1 MMKVSMF
8 LLVLLAPHAMASE
21 CNSREKKKYEIMYCK
36 SGTCTECCDSWC
48 KSMCENLKASMENE
62 ECTCDTPPEAFTSD
76 TYCDDKAD
84 DFHEKHKKD
93 PFEAKMARA
102 CTMGCDGCCKHNKPD
117 FLQVKNATLATVKAH
132 TDSTAPNS
140 PEKCNQCMVD
150 AKFF

>member
-62 ECTCDTPPEAFTSD
+62 ECECDTPPEAFTSD
-76 TYCDDKAD
+76 TYCDDKAK

-102 CTMGCDGCCKHNKPD
+102 CSMGCDGCCKHNDFIQIHSFLRNGTVSQPAEASPD
-117 FLQVKNATLATVKAH
+117 
-132 TDSTAPNS
+132 DPN
-140 PEKCNQCMVD
+140 KCNS
-150 AKFF
+150 